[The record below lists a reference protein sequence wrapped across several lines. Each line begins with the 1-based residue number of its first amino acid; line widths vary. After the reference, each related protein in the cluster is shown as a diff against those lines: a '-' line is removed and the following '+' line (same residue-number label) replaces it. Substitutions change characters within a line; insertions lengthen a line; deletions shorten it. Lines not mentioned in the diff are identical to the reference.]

1 VQRFGPLAGS
11 QGGNPVALVVVSLT
25 KGLGRRCHTV
35 GMPLGTGSSVGDG
48 ASPDWQQVQ
57 TLGVADVV
65 MTILKARKTMPLA
78 TAAAVSRT
86 RHGDGYRVLVSLL
99 EGQPSVDAADLGGRV
114 DGATAIFVARELGKD
129 LAEAFDGKDV
139 FILQ

>member
-1 VQRFGPLAGS
+1 
-11 QGGNPVALVVVSLT
+11 
-25 KGLGRRCHTV
+25 
-35 GMPLGTGSSVGDG
+35 MPLGTGSSAGDG

-114 DGATAIFVARELGKD
+114 DGATALTPGQRRSIPPAPEPGGYWPDEVTTERGTLRRPTAWACCPMISRSSMTRPTVARGIS
-129 LAEAFDGKDV
+129 A
-139 FILQ
+139 